1 VLRIVQCPLIDSMR
15 YIATIAALFLLG
27 RTLAAAQEHAARGL
41 VLEVDRI
48 HHRLVVSCDAV
59 PGYMAAMDMPF
70 VVPDAGQLDALK
82 PGSLIRFTI
91 VEHGSN
97 PLAKN
102 IQPVANFEPE
112 PAQAGSLSVLNSAA
126 NPSSAKPPVAIGEAV
141 PNFTLTDQ
149 AGHNVSLSQF
159 RGKVVALTFGYSRCP
174 NPNYCLRLSRNLA
187 EVERQFHDRAGSDL
201 VLLTIAIDP
210 EYDKGPAL
218 ARYARSFGA
227 DAKSWHFLTGTV
239 PQVHQVAGMFGMDF
253 WNTEGL
259 LTHTLHTVIIDR
271 QGRLAANIDGNQF
284 TARQLGDLVKIVM
297 DRPA

>member
-1 VLRIVQCPLIDSMR
+1 V
-15 YIATIAALFLLG
+15 
-27 RTLAAAQEHAARGL
+27 
-41 VLEVDRI
+41 
-48 HHRLVVSCDAV
+48 AV
-59 PGYMAAMDMPF
+59 
-70 VVPDAGQLDALK
+70 
-82 PGSLIRFTI
+82 
-91 VEHGSN
+91 
-97 PLAKN
+97 
-102 IQPVANFEPE
+102 
-112 PAQAGSLSVLNSAA
+112 
-126 NPSSAKPPVAIGEAV
+126 GEAV

-149 AGHNVSLSQF
+149 AGHAVSLSQF

-210 EYDKGPAL
+210 EYDQGPAL
-218 ARYARSFGA
+218 ARYAQSFGA
-227 DAKSWHFLTGTV
+227 DAKIWHFLTGTV